1 MAEHGLDE
9 PVIGVSFDGTGLG
22 TDGAIWGGEFLVGD
36 YAQFR
41 RTAHLRYVGMPGG
54 DKAIREPWRMAVAHL
69 LDAGCSH
76 STLDS
81 RITPAAR
88 RTMETML
95 ERGFN
100 APRTSSAGRLFDAVA
115 SIAGIRDRVSFE
127 GQAAQQL
134 EWLATAAEPEAPYPF
149 EIEEGNA
156 LSNDASTSSLVSNA
170 GAAGWNSTGRVDVI
184 DTRPVIRAVLE
195 DVNRG
200 NDPRRIARRF
210 HSTVVEIIHQTCCAI
225 RDRTQ
230 LEAVVLSGGVFMNA
244 LLAREV
250 AHSLLKAGFCVYQHR
265 LVPPNDG
272 GLSLG
277 QLAVAA
283 ATVVQRTKTMRSPRR
298 TGGGCRTAAGISLLV
313 RVSQRKKRRNKRMCL
328 AIPGKVVDTYQ
339 EHEVLMGKVDF
350 GGVFKRVCLEHTPG
364 VQLGQYV
371 IVHVGFA
378 LEVIDEAEAKQ
389 VFTFLEGMNE
399 LSELQTEDE
408 A

>member
-1 MAEHGLDE
+1 
-9 PVIGVSFDGTGLG
+9 
-22 TDGAIWGGEFLVGD
+22 
-36 YAQFR
+36 
-41 RTAHLRYVGMPGG
+41 
-54 DKAIREPWRMAVAHL
+54 
-69 LDAGCSH
+69 
-76 STLDS
+76 
-81 RITPAAR
+81 
-88 RTMETML
+88 ML

-134 EWLATAAEPEAPYPF
+134 EWLATEAEPEAPYPF

-170 GAAGWNSTGRVDVI
+170 GAAGWNPTGRVDVI

-244 LLAREV
+244 LLAREA
-250 AHSLLKAGFCVYQHR
+250 AHSLLKAGFRVYQHH

-283 ATVVQRTKTMRSPRR
+283 ATVVPAHENNAAAPAAGRRLSDRSRSLSPRP
-298 TGGGCRTAAGISLLV
+298 SL
-313 RVSQRKKRRNKRMCL
+313 
-328 AIPGKVVDTYQ
+328 Q
-339 EHEVLMGKVDF
+339 E
-350 GGVFKRVCLEHTPG
+350 
-364 VQLGQYV
+364 
-371 IVHVGFA
+371 
-378 LEVIDEAEAKQ
+378 EAE
-389 VFTFLEGMNE
+389 E
-399 LSELQTEDE
+399 QTHVPRHPR
-408 A
+408 